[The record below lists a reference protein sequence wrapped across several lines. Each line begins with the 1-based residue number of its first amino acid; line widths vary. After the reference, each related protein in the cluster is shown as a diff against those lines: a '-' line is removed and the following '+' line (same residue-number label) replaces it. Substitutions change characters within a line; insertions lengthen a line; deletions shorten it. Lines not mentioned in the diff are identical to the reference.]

1 LLINLNK
8 FNVVDSIMGSG
19 KTMWAFDYMY
29 KEKNQKFIYV
39 TPYLDEIDRLL
50 YLKDDDGVPVVSDD
64 GYDIG
69 TKWYYNRGF
78 REPKHL
84 GEGKLNNLH
93 RLLDEGRNIATTH
106 ALLKM
111 CTDETLEL
119 IQEGGYN
126 LILDEALDI
135 VDIIDNLKIKDYE
148 MMINSNNIRVN
159 ENKLIS
165 WIDPTYDGEFIE
177 FRRKCENGTM
187 VEIKKSNRLQ
197 LLVWNFNFKSLNVF
211 KKIYILTYL
220 FDASFIRYYFDIHNI
235 SYRKWCIEDRVL
247 IDYGQKKPYGK
258 DDLKRLINIY
268 DGKLNNIGDRRT
280 ALSVNWYRNYS
291 KKRVLIRNN
300 INNYFKNII
309 GVKSGDALWTTFK
322 SSQKALSYK
331 GYKSSFAPCNTRA
344 TNEYR
349 DKIALAYCV
358 NRFLSPDY
366 EKYFMRHDIVL
377 DQDMFA
383 LSEMIQ
389 WIWRSAIRD
398 GKPIN
403 IYIPSK
409 RMRTLLIDWLNNEN
423 I

>member
-1 LLINLNK
+1 MLINLNK

-135 VDIIDNLKIKDYE
+135 VDIIDNLKIC
-148 MMINSNNIRVN
+148 NS
-159 ENKLIS
+159 
-165 WIDPTYDGEFIE
+165 
-177 FRRKCENGTM
+177 
-187 VEIKKSNRLQ
+187 
-197 LLVWNFNFKSLNVF
+197 WN
-211 KKIYILTYL
+211 
-220 FDASFIRYYFDIHNI
+220 
-235 SYRKWCIEDRVL
+235 
-247 IDYGQKKPYGK
+247 
-258 DDLKRLINIY
+258 
-268 DGKLNNIGDRRT
+268 
-280 ALSVNWYRNYS
+280 
-291 KKRVLIRNN
+291 
-300 INNYFKNII
+300 
-309 GVKSGDALWTTFK
+309 
-322 SSQKALSYK
+322 
-331 GYKSSFAPCNTRA
+331 
-344 TNEYR
+344 
-349 DKIALAYCV
+349 
-358 NRFLSPDY
+358 
-366 EKYFMRHDIVL
+366 
-377 DQDMFA
+377 
-383 LSEMIQ
+383 
-389 WIWRSAIRD
+389 
-398 GKPIN
+398 
-403 IYIPSK
+403 
-409 RMRTLLIDWLNNEN
+409 
-423 I
+423 